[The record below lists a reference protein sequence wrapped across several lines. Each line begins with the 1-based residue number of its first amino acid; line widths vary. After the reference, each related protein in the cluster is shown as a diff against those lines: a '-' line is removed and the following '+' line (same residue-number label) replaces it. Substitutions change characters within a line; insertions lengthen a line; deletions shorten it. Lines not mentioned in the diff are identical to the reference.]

1 MSDVPRSAYR
11 QPVTPSGLESIENG
25 TLSWLDDDM
34 YNNLNTGVLEQY
46 LEEKNL
52 QESFEISHW
61 DTKKVLIGILIG
73 AIFSGVSA
81 YIGLKIGITIAAG
94 WYVAYLLGMAYQ
106 WSPSEVNIAT
116 SATTGAINASTGF
129 VFTFPAIFL
138 LAYSEDYKVGDGFLI
153 SSVDT
158 LQIAFIGIIASM
170 FAGFLGVMY
179 FIIFRRVWLVED
191 PLPMPGFEATL
202 KMLDIASDVS
212 SGAADTARDS
222 LKTVGIWTALSMGI
236 MFLIDYPLM
245 WSRKVMGLPGSM
257 ADWVAT
263 KLSGDEW
270 GLASVY
276 TERWI
281 HQPTKLQEGNSPYGG
296 PGLTPYES
304 SNPFSYTFL
313 GLEISPTLLAIG
325 WFMKFRVAFLVNLGS
340 IIAWFYIVPL
350 VVIMDVPVYDFE
362 QQQYFRITEYGDLSN
377 PPVYPFVQWM
387 AFKSLVRT
395 IAIGSILGG
404 GLLGLLKMAPT
415 FVSIFTDI
423 ATAFKGERGDEF
435 IESKG
440 WYEWPLNHIPIFM
453 LIASIAMILIF
464 VLGGFPVFPAIL
476 FSIVLLSTTFLLG
489 AIAVRVMGETGIEP
503 VSGTSFIVLLMLLL
517 VFLNFPVGLSKEES
531 ILMALV
537 GTTVFGSAIS
547 MSGTVVGDYKNSLYI
562 GNRPYHISKGNILG
576 VIPGA
581 ILGAG
586 VAIFLSKLLA
596 EGSIDLQAPQAN
608 AFASFTIILAEGQG
622 DWIALGLGFALGGF
636 IEWATGMGTSFGLGM
651 YLPTPITFPMLAGG
665 AARDWWEKR
674 RLNPKVELI
683 RLEKGSKEAEKS
695 RALLLLF
702 TFMIAAGAMT
712 GEAFHGVESAILA
725 VADEV
730 EIEQEYD
737 PLKWSEDT
745 YLDEILGVSGDNF
758 DAVITYATDRNCE
771 YEQRIRNLDGLSG
784 CPETL
789 SEEYVSGAPC
799 TLISSESVICS
810 ESLGIKSWWPQ
821 ARFAVFIAVNT
832 SLILVIYLLFKSAGI
847 IGIKDID
854 EKANIPEVMDAEL
867 AD

>member
-11 QPVTPSGLESIENG
+11 QPVTPSGLESIEKG

-138 LAYSEDYKVGDGFLI
+138 LAYSDDYKVGDGFLI

-158 LQIAFIGIIASM
+158 LQLAFIGIIASM

-222 LKTVGIWTALSMGI
+222 LKTVGIWTAISMGI
-236 MFLIDYPLM
+236 MFLIDYPLI
-245 WSRKVMGLPGSM
+245 WSRKVMALPGSI

-281 HQPTKLQEGNSPYGG
+281 HQPTKLDEGNSPYGG
-296 PGLTPYES
+296 PGITPYES

-362 QQQYFRITEYGDLSN
+362 QQQYFRITEYGDINN

-395 IAIGSILGG
+395 IAIGAILGG

-423 ATAFKGERGDEF
+423 AKAFKGEKGDEF
-435 IESKG
+435 IETKG

-464 VLGGFPVFPAIL
+464 ILGGFPMFPAIL
-476 FSIVLLSTTFLLG
+476 FSVVLLSTTFLLG

-674 RLNPKVELI
+674 RLNPKVEAI
-683 RLEKGSKEAEKS
+683 RLEKGNKEAEKS

-730 EIEQEYD
+730 EVEQEYE
-737 PLKWSEDT
+737 PMKWSEDT

-758 DAVITYATDRNCE
+758 DAVIAYAIERNCE

-789 SEEYVSGAPC
+789 SEEYISGSPC

-832 SLILVIYLLFKSAGI
+832 SLIFVIYLLFKSAGI
-847 IGIKDID
+847 IGIQNADD
-854 EKANIPEVMDAEL
+854 SEQNIEVMDAEL